1 MKSKLPCLS
10 FTFCL
15 LFVFLTGCWDSVE
28 VEERAFNTGIAVDL
42 AEEQG
47 ENTTYEMTTQFVVPS
62 GLGTAGEAGGGKAF
76 RNLQQTGESLYDI
89 NASIARQTSEK
100 SNIEHLDVVII
111 SKDIAEETGLFT
123 NILDVFVRQQNMRR
137 GILLAI
143 GDEKAKD
150 ILNVEAEQ
158 EKVPSQYVTKLLEG
172 NENPITTEPVRVG
185 DIQEYLLSNRSFI
198 IPKLSVFS
206 KNSINY
212 EGLAVFRGKTGQMV
226 DSLEGEDAKGLNMI
240 IGKNQQGSITAAVDD
255 DQVTYSISEGSSK
268 IKLTNKDKNNLVF
281 QVDIDL
287 TAQIREFNGSL
298 DFYKRENMDKVE
310 KVLKEE
316 IKKIAEGSVK
326 KVKDD
331 LQVDVLTFGNY
342 LRIHHYALWKE
353 VEKDW
358 DYGENYFA
366 KSDININVNTN
377 VQTPGNSIQLTE
389 DDGGEG

>member
-1 MKSKLPCLS
+1 MKSKLPFLS

-28 VEERAFNTGIAVDL
+28 VEERAFITGVAVDL

-47 ENTTYEMTTQFVVPS
+47 EKTTYEMTSQAVVPA
-62 GLGTAGEAGGGKAF
+62 GLGTATGAGSGKAF
-76 RNLQQTGESLYDI
+76 RNLHQTGESLYDI
-89 NASIARQTSEK
+89 NASISRQASDK
-100 SNIEHLDVVII
+100 VNIEHLDVVIV
-111 SKDIAEETGLFT
+111 SKDIAEETGLFP
-123 NILDVFVRQQNMRR
+123 NVLDVFVRQQNMRR
-137 GILLAI
+137 GILFAI

-158 EKVPSQYVTKLLEG
+158 EKVPAQYVKKLLE
-172 NENPITTEPVRVG
+172 NEQNPITTEPVRVG
-185 DIQEYLLSNRSFI
+185 DVQEDLLSNRSFI

-226 DSLEGEDAKGLNMI
+226 DTLTGDDAKGLNMI
-240 IGKNQQGSITAAVDD
+240 IGKHQQGSITADIED
-255 DQVTYSISEGSSK
+255 DQITYSISEGSSK
-268 IKLTNKDKNNLVF
+268 IKLINKDKNNLVF

-287 TAQIREFNGSL
+287 TAQIREFTGSL
-298 DFYKRENMDKVE
+298 DFYKQKNMEKVE

-316 IKKIAEGSVK
+316 IKKISEDAAK

-342 LRIHHYALWKE
+342 LRIHHYSLWKE

-358 DYGENYFA
+358 DYGENHFA
-366 KSDININVNTN
+366 KSDININVNTT
-377 VQTPGNSIQLTE
+377 VQTPGETIRTE
-389 DDGGEG
+389 SDGGGN